1 MPQGILDYILTEHA
15 ESEFARRNIS
25 RDVVSATLTAPEQRF
40 EVRPGREV
48 FQSRVDGGLIRVFVD
63 VDRQPAE
70 VVTAYITSKIQKY
83 WRAEP

>member
-48 FQSRVDGGLIRVFVD
+48 FQSRVHGQLIRVFVD